1 MLARVGALQERF
13 AALAGLAAE
22 NMGRTAGWR
31 FQDLGRRIERALV
44 ACRLTR
50 HFASDAATVDDLTT
64 LLDLMDSQISYR
76 ARYMTGLAL
85 VPVRDLVA
93 LDPFNPRS
101 LAFQLERIREHLT
114 ALPSIRDDGL
124 QEEQVA
130 LASEIAL
137 VVATVKPESLSQ
149 ATLLGL
155 ENRLMA
161 LSDAIAARYFLH
173 GTETVRASGMVLA

>member
-1 MLARVGALQERF
+1 MA
-13 AALAGLAAE
+13 
-22 NMGRTAGWR
+22 
-31 FQDLGRRIERALV
+31 
-44 ACRLTR
+44 
-50 HFASDAATVDDLTT
+50 
-64 LLDLMDSQISYR
+64 
-76 ARYMTGLAL
+76 GLAL

-101 LAFQLERIREHLT
+101 LAFQLDRIREHLG
-114 ALPSIRDDGL
+114 ALPAIRDDGL

-130 LASEIAL
+130 MANEIAL
-137 VVATVKPESLSQ
+137 MVATIKPESLSP

-173 GTETVRASGMVLA
+173 GAETIRASGMVLA